1 MIHSFNIAIVCNTL
15 AGGGLSEQYTDQ
27 LEQLLRQQQI
37 ACTVFKD
44 HWPDAFT
51 GFSDVFI
58 LGGDGTLN
66 HFINRYPDITL
77 PLSVF
82 KAGSGNDFGWQLYG
96 NLSFEAQLRRVL
108 SAQPKPVD
116 AGRCNGRLFLNGVG
130 IGFDGE
136 VVKSMG
142 KRRLLAGHLAYL
154 ATVIRKIF
162 FYREQELELIYDG
175 KQIREKLFMISIANG
190 ARYGGGFLVAPQAV
204 INDGLLDLIVI
215 RKIHPLKRFY
225 YLPRVEKGRHIVL
238 PIVSG
243 DRVKQ
248 VVIKGERPMAG
259 HLDGEPVE
267 ATEFNIEVLPGRFL
281 FRGQK
286 G

>member
-1 MIHSFNIAIVCNTL
+1 MMNAFNIAIVCNTL
-15 AGGGLSEQYTDQ
+15 AGGGLSDQLTNQ
-27 LEQLLRQQQI
+27 LEQMLRTQQI
-37 ACTVFKD
+37 SCTVFKD
-44 HWPDAFT
+44 DWPDHFN

-66 HFINRYPDITL
+66 HFINRYPNITI
-77 PLSVF
+77 PLSLF

-96 NLSFEAQLRRVL
+96 NQTFEAQLRHVL
-108 SAQPKPVD
+108 AAQPKPVD

-142 KRRLLAGHLAYL
+142 KRRILAGHLAYL
-154 ATVIRKIF
+154 ATVLRKIF
-162 FYREQELELIYDG
+162 VYREQELELTYDG
-175 KQIREKLFMISIANG
+175 RQLKEELFMISVANG
-190 ARYGGGFLVAPQAV
+190 SRYGGGFLVAPQAV
-204 INDGLLDLIVI
+204 INDGLLDLVVI

-225 YLPRVEKGRHIVL
+225 YLPRVEKGKHIVL

-259 HLDGEPVE
+259 HLDGEPIE
-267 ATEFNIEVLPGRFL
+267 ATEFTIEVLPGRFL
-281 FRGQK
+281 FRGQR
-286 G
+286 